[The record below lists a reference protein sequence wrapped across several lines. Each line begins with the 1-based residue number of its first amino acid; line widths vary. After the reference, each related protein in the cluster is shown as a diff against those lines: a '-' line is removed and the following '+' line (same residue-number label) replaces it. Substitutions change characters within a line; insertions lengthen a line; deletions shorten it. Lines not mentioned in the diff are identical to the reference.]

1 MGCLTTCLRIVS
13 IVAVLVSGCLSTGCT
28 SGAYVEVSAARALR
42 TIADQM
48 RLSIGE
54 YHADLAEADRQR
66 QALAVQAF
74 ISRAIES
81 AEDRAQMVAH
91 GGVLIEALGKLQM
104 DQSVAVDRYVNTL
117 HNIDV
122 LEATADGLKH
132 HGLAR
137 LNLGQSIQD
146 LLTIKE

>member
-1 MGCLTTCLRIVS
+1 MRCLTMCLRIVS
-13 IVAVLVSGCLSTGCT
+13 IVAVLASCCLSTGCT

-66 QALAVQAF
+66 QALAVHAF

-91 GGVLIEALGKLQM
+91 GGVLIEALGKLQV
-104 DQSVAVDRYVNTL
+104 DQSIAVDRYVNTL